1 MMYLKSFLKNFF
13 FVFGIE
19 AFLFMLLADEK
30 FGTSFVINL
39 RFFAAVT
46 ASACLSGTLLF
57 RERVTRK
64 SLWLRRTAV
73 IAISAAACAGFP
85 IAFGLVRRD
94 TLEGYLIYA
103 IIVAAA
109 LVLLSVTAYA
119 VADRIEK
126 NMLQKINKK
135 LEQNG
140 E

>member
-1 MMYLKSFLKNFF
+1 MVYLKSFLKNFF

-19 AFLFMLLADEK
+19 AFLLMLLADNK
-30 FGTSFVINL
+30 SGLSITNM

-46 ASACLSGTLLF
+46 ATVCLSGTLLF

-64 SLWLRRTAV
+64 SLWLRRLVV
-73 IAISAAACAGFP
+73 IAISATACAGFP

-109 LVLLSVTAYA
+109 LVLLSVTAYL
-119 VADRIEK
+119 VADRIEN
-126 NMLQKINKK
+126 NMLKKINKK